1 MRRGTMI
8 GKTGEMSP
16 KNEIEKTSYQNAMRH
31 NFGKTESAKKITLP
45 SEESKK
51 LSKGDVKL
59 DSPTSTDMQRSLLIA
74 SADPS
79 FDFMT
84 QLKRKK
90 NNFGFG
96 GTQYNAF
103 GLNMALSQ
111 KGKLRVPGIRPN
123 PRDGHSVV

>member
-1 MRRGTMI
+1 
-8 GKTGEMSP
+8 
-16 KNEIEKTSYQNAMRH
+16 MRH
-31 NFGKTESAKKITLP
+31 NFGKTEVVKKNTVT
-45 SEESKK
+45 SEESKNANNTGAK
-51 LSKGDVKL
+51 KL